1 MEESG
6 QLKDV
11 IALCTNNG
19 IGVFPRPTPLVASIG
34 IIVIITAI
42 RTDSP
47 LIVLVG
53 QEVITRWVSGVE
65 GVEHALFS
73 SFQFPMRA
81 NVDSVRVT
89 DIKDSTRTGRSY
101 PSSIWTVA
109 HIEKLRVNTHLEHG
123 GYRCTQVV
131 IGGAKPILPRD
142 LHGHINAGVIVL
154 ALKLGSILIVSILF
168 KRQPK
173 GRFNAQHIHPI
184 IQITIEGGGSCC
196 VQTLPRLGTDNSWF
210 GS

>member
-1 MEESG
+1 M
-6 QLKDV
+6 
-11 IALCTNNG
+11 
-19 IGVFPRPTPLVASIG
+19 FPRPTPLVASIG
-34 IIVIITAI
+34 SIVIETAI

-65 GVEHALFS
+65 GVEHALCS

-81 NVDSVRVT
+81 NVDSVCVT
-89 DIKDSTRTGRSY
+89 DIKDTTRTGRSH
-101 PSSIWTVA
+101 PSIGTVA
-109 HIEKLRVNTHLEHG
+109 HIVKLRVNTHLEHG

-131 IGGAKPILPRD
+131 VGGAKLILPRD

-154 ALKLGSILIVSILF
+154 ALKLGSILIVSIHC
-168 KRQPK
+168 KRRPK

-184 IQITIEGGGSCC
+184 IQITIEGGGGCC
-196 VQTLPRLGTDNSWF
+196 VQTLPRLGTDKSWF
-210 GS
+210 GSWFGRRI

>member
-1 MEESG
+1 M
-6 QLKDV
+6 
-11 IALCTNNG
+11 
-19 IGVFPRPTPLVASIG
+19 FPRPTPLVASFG
-34 IIVIITAI
+34 IIVIETAI
-42 RTDSP
+42 RTDRP

-53 QEVITRWVSGVE
+53 QEVIARWVSGVE
-65 GVEHALFS
+65 GVEHALIC

-81 NVDSVRVT
+81 NVDPVRVT
-89 DIKDSTRTGRSY
+89 DIKDRFVTSTGRSW
-101 PSSIWTVA
+101 PRTQGTVA
-109 HIEKLRVNTHLEHG
+109 HIVKLRINTHLDHG

-131 IGGAKPILPRD
+131 VGGAKLILPRD

-154 ALKLGSILIVSILF
+154 ALKLGSILIVSILC

-196 VQTLPRLGTDNSWF
+196 QQTLPRLGTDMSWF
-210 GS
+210 GRWHCRWFGRWNQRWYCFC